1 MGGDLTKSG
10 NQLEL
15 FDLVMQQLT
24 GVSVVKQDPAK
35 SMKYKVG
42 GFVGELTDARSI
54 WSRTIVDKNII
65 QKEIRSVENGDTP
78 KIISSA
84 FENLQSNNYRIMSQL
99 YTDVKNMRKL
109 KKFTEKDIKN
119 FIKGKG
125 SFSKQDVN
133 NLMLGLYNADEWINL
148 VKSKNNAIKG
158 AINDANKEL
167 GTFYNI
173 NDVID
178 RSGLQ
183 AIKSKYDNIPLG
195 LNDEDRQKYF
205 EQSSEFKSDAKDR
218 LIEERE
224 LTAPKAGPF
233 NYLSTTQEET
243 NERRQ
248 LEKEEKKDIFLQEK
262 NKENITQSQ
271 APASMTLPALDNT
284 MMASM
289 TAGSA
294 GDIDPTTNLTTTETA
309 LLSPLEQAYYTNKR
323 RA

>member
-1 MGGDLTKSG
+1 
-10 NQLEL
+10 
-15 FDLVMQQLT
+15 
-24 GVSVVKQDPAK
+24 VVKQDPAK

-42 GFVGELTDARSI
+42 GFVGELSDARSI

-65 QKEIRSVENGDTP
+65 QKEIRSVDNGETP
-78 KIISSA
+78 KIIASA

-167 GTFYNI
+167 GTFYTV
-173 NDVID
+173 NDVLD
-178 RSGLQ
+178 REALK

-205 EQSSEFKSDAKDR
+205 EKSSEFKLDAKENI
-218 LIEERE
+218 LEEQE
-224 LTAPKAGPF
+224 KIKDL
-233 NYLSTTQEET
+233 QEEL
-243 NERRQ
+243 NEKR
-248 LEKEEKKDIFLQEK
+248 LEEKEIKKEQFEKKQEQKK
-262 NKENITQSQ
+262 NNITQSQ